1 MSLYDIYI
9 IENQKVA
16 FTDYDELIRFVRRNK
31 LSGVYI
37 YSTRANSWNE
47 MEEETDITEQVWL
60 DAYNDFDHY
69 KDMNYPYV
77 DREIMMIYKGLGI
90 PIYG

>member
-9 IENQKVA
+9 IENKKVA

-47 MEEETDITEQVWL
+47 IEKETDITEQVWL

-69 KDMNYPYV
+69 KDTNYPYK
-77 DREIMMIYKGLGI
+77 DRESIRIFKLMNMRIYE
-90 PIYG
+90 

>member
-1 MSLYDIYI
+1 MSVSDIYI

-16 FTDYDELIRFVRRNK
+16 FTDYDELIRFVRKNK

-47 MEEETDITEQVWL
+47 MEKETDITEQVWL
-60 DAYNDFDHY
+60 DAYNNFDHWR
-69 KDMNYPYV
+69 DENYSYR
-77 DREIMMIYKGLGI
+77 DRESIRTLKLIGMKIYE
-90 PIYG
+90 